1 MQASLAIQADR
12 SDPGIIGSEGLF
24 GSAGSKSCNLTFS
37 EGPVWLGRKSRP
49 SEHHERLLVPR
60 LRTTAREVVRKA
72 ARPGGS
78 LERSEFTMVV
88 ARSSISSA
96 MGLGE
101 EGLNGVQCKGV
112 VKSGSSKSTGE
123 PDVSEI

>member
-1 MQASLAIQADR
+1 MNDS
-12 SDPGIIGSEGLF
+12 
-24 GSAGSKSCNLTFS
+24 
-37 EGPVWLGRKSRP
+37 
-49 SEHHERLLVPR
+49 LVPR

-88 ARSSISSA
+88 ARRSISSA